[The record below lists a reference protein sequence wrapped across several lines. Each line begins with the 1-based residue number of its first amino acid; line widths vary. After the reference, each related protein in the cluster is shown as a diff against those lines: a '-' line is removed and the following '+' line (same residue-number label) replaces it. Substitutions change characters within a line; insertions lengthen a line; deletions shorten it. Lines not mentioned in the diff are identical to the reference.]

1 MTSYLLAGPAGE
13 PLTLA
18 ESKAYL
24 RLDDEAEDTLVT
36 TLITA
41 ARLHVEGVTG
51 RALMAQSWR
60 LVLDQW
66 PESRVVNLPVAPL
79 VSLTSITAYDADG
92 TGHDIALA
100 QFLPETAAAPARLM
114 LPSLVAGMPALRE
127 RMGIEIDYVAGFGSE
142 AEDVPAD
149 IRQALLRLVAYW
161 FEHRDAVIVAGSGAI
176 VPPGFDRALMP
187 YRQVRL

>member
-1 MTSYLLAGPAGE
+1 MTSYLLAGPAEE

-18 ESKAYL
+18 ETKAYL

-51 RALMAQSWR
+51 RALLAQSWR
-60 LVLDQW
+60 LVLDRW
-66 PESRVVNLPVAPL
+66 PESRIVKLPVAPL
-79 VSLTSITAYDADG
+79 ISLTAITAYDGDG

-100 QFLPETAAAPARLM
+100 QFLPETAVAPAQLM
-114 LPSLVAGMPALRE
+114 LPQTIAGMPALRE
-127 RMGIEIDYVAGFGSE
+127 RMGLEIDYVAGFGSE
-142 AEDVPAD
+142 ASDVPAD

-176 VPPGFDRALMP
+176 VPHGFDRALTP
-187 YRQVRL
+187 YRQVLL